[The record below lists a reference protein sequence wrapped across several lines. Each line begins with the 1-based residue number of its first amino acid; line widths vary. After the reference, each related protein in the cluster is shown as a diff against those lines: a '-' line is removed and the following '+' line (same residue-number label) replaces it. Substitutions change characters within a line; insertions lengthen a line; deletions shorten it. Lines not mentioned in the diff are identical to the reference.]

1 MIFIIFS
8 TTITILTLLYLITDY
23 IYFLKYNILLSSKL
37 IYKNKNNFLSFNK
50 LSDIY
55 TCVFLLAF
63 PILNIFI
70 SCLLILMFIINI
82 YYFKKN
88 K

>member
-37 IYKNKNNFLSFNK
+37 IYKNKNKFLSFNK

-55 TCVFLLAF
+55 TCTFLLAF
-63 PILNIFI
+63 TILNIFI
-70 SCLLILMFIINI
+70 LCLLIIMFIINI